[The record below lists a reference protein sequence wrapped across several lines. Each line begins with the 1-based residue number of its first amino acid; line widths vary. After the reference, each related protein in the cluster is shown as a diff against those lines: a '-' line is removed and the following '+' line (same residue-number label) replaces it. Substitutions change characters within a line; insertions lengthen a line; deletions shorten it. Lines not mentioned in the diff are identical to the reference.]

1 MRLDLIFPMR
11 DIYINSNLNTE
22 FTKRSRSTKFKLVLP
37 RNVSQMITKNVSIST
52 RIVISYA
59 IKRDIP
65 LRI

>member
-1 MRLDLIFPMR
+1 MR

-22 FTKRSRSTKFKLVLP
+22 FTKSSRSTMFKLVLP